1 MSPKAQPYT
10 TLTGARFEPLATE
23 VGLERYSLIEVSDD
37 SVNYEDLFGGRDVT
51 FVVHEGTLSL
61 SGPTYVGNE
70 DPMVC
75 VVEGDVIVDG
85 PLVIR
90 DVGVYVPLWIK
101 GSLIA
106 SDLLLVHEAQVF
118 IEGDLKLTGNL
129 VTNGTD
135 ATHLVVHGEAQVG
148 AWLRPSQRGAI
159 YLPASIPDPIEGDA
173 LAARLSPTLSSSQS
187 WVEHVLAGQRLLRD

>member
-1 MSPKAQPYT
+1 MSPKPQPYT
-10 TLTGARFEPLATE
+10 TLPGARFESLAADE
-23 VGLERYSLIEVSDD
+23 GLARYDLLGVSDD
-37 SVNYEDLFGGRDVT
+37 SVNYEDLFGGGDVN

-61 SGPTYVGNE
+61 RGPTYVGNE
-70 DPMVC
+70 DPLVC

-106 SDLLLVHEAQVF
+106 RDLLLSDESQVF
-118 IEGDLKLTGNL
+118 IEGDALKEKR
-129 VTNGTD
+129 V
-135 ATHLVVHGEAQVG
+135 
-148 AWLRPSQRGAI
+148 
-159 YLPASIPDPIEGDA
+159 
-173 LAARLSPTLSSSQS
+173 PTLSSSQS